1 MADIHTKA
9 AELDATM
16 KELQDER
23 DEKQRTLNKTDHGD
37 QWDKDLDGHDNK
49 IRRLV
54 TKAKQEHKE
63 LYEAEHSDATKHFP
77 KWFRS
82 PRWRGTKIK
91 GGRRT
96 RRSRRKRRRVR
107 RKRTRKRHRR
117 SRIKRRR
124 FKKRTKKR

>member
-1 MADIHTKA
+1 
-9 AELDATM
+9 M

-63 LYEAEHSDATKHFP
+63 LYEAEHPDATKHFP

-96 RRSRRKRRRVR
+96 RRRRKRRRVR
-107 RKRTRKRHRR
+107 RKRTRKRHRH